1 MGRDFSL
8 LRMYLLVLLISL
20 LLLLRNSSCLFSA
33 LNNDMRLRRQ
43 QMFVLN
49 IHVWMFYD
57 IFLTQEYKIRSII
70 KENRSRM
77 LSVISCYD
85 YLKNNILEESKYV
98 VQIAVK
104 IWIIYVKSKTPNSKY
119 FPQIIKLRQ
128 WLYVFSKKNKDV
140 LLQIQKCLHLYNMCV
155 SFKKHI
161 LCNIY

>member
-1 MGRDFSL
+1 
-8 LRMYLLVLLISL
+8 
-20 LLLLRNSSCLFSA
+20 
-33 LNNDMRLRRQ
+33 
-43 QMFVLN
+43 MFVLN
-49 IHVWMFYD
+49 IQVWMFYD

-119 FPQIIKLRQ
+119 FP
-128 WLYVFSKKNKDV
+128 
-140 LLQIQKCLHLYNMCV
+140 
-155 SFKKHI
+155 
-161 LCNIY
+161 